1 MQQPEQKQAN
11 KPRTPLAKTGASVMG
26 LAFASA
32 LLIAGGV
39 FVLRR
44 GKQKS

>member
-1 MQQPEQKQAN
+1 
-11 KPRTPLAKTGASVMG
+11 MG

-44 GKQKS
+44 GKKKS

>member
-1 MQQPEQKQAN
+1 
-11 KPRTPLAKTGASVMG
+11 MG